1 MDIVLG
7 GQGTQRQDR
16 RPRPA
21 SKDGADSGRYVR
33 HFNCR
38 SVLPR
43 LHGSH
48 LGLPIR
54 PPTPARTSLRRWHAA
69 RVRATGAPHAKRS
82 RTGSHV
88 RVEPSGSPIENIRF
102 FLRVDKRPTL
112 SISGGAKRRPLHA
125 VVSRPPAF
133 YRRNQRPQ
141 SPAST
146 RHLRRGVLLS
156 GSAARG
162 LLIRVAVGLLRRGCW
177 PERRA
182 APEHPGRA

>member
-1 MDIVLG
+1 MPWRAASPMD
-7 GQGTQRQDR
+7 QRTQFIADFLRDALSLTELCALYGVARKTGYKWIDRYLRHGPAGLEERSR
-16 RPRPA
+16 RPR
-21 SKDGADSGRYVR
+21 
-33 HFNCR
+33 R
-38 SVLPR
+38 SPNQTSDEIVSAILAARRALLTVPDFR
-43 LHGSH
+43 LD
-48 LGLPIR
+48 GLPECDPFHD
-54 PPTPARTSLRRWHAA
+54 PPAWL
-69 RVRATGAPHAKRS
+69 
-82 RTGSHV
+82 
-88 RVEPSGSPIENIRF
+88 
-102 FLRVDKRPTL
+102 TL
-112 SISGGAKRRPLHA
+112 I
-125 VVSRPPAF
+125 SRPPAF